1 MPKKW
6 SDSFD
11 SSLFKTHNNTVK
23 TMRKLSKTLLLI
35 GNIGLVGSAVTLPGL
50 HGGLSKIVYPYGEI
64 NET

>member
-1 MPKKW
+1 MPGNW
-6 SDSFD
+6 NNSFD

-23 TMRKLSKTLLLI
+23 TIRKLPETLLLI

-50 HGGLSKIVYPYGEI
+50 HGGLSKIVYLYGEI

>member
-1 MPKKW
+1 
-6 SDSFD
+6 
-11 SSLFKTHNNTVK
+11 
-23 TMRKLSKTLLLI
+23 MRKLPKTLLLI